1 MEFLYDYII
10 EQALIVVPVL
20 LVVGQVFKNTPKMQ
34 DWLIPYFL
42 LLLGVLFTIGIK
54 GINMQAIVQGVLV
67 SGAAV
72 FANQLYK
79 QYSNK
84 EGDDK

>member
-1 MEFLYDYII
+1 MEFLYDFII
-10 EQALIVVPVL
+10 EQALIIVPVL
-20 LVVGQVFKNTPKMQ
+20 LVIGKVLKNTPKMQ
-34 DWLIPYFL
+34 DWQIPYIL
-42 LLLGVLFTIGIK
+42 LLLGVLFTIGIM
-54 GINMQAIVQGVLV
+54 GINIQAIVQGVLV